1 MIKSVLIEK
10 FMNIKSLLAAIF
22 TIASIQTVAF
32 AQTRTIEHEYSEF
45 DAISVSGGFKVTFVE
60 REGYNA
66 EFKVSDALESYIQCY
81 VKAGTLYIGIDEKS
95 LPKEVKKSFNGKNSD
110 GPVLEATVYVPVLNS
125 LTLIDNSTFS
135 HAGEL
140 NSTDFKLSLGGS
152 SGIADLKVNS
162 TSATISVSKKSKLS
176 SIHVKAEDKVTVN
189 AEGSSSAVLEC
200 SAKTLEIN
208 NSGSADLAV
217 NGQCEAASICTAGS
231 ARLSLSGKANT
242 LNVTGK
248 GGSSKIDAV
257 TMSVDDVNVS
267 LDGAELTV
275 TPGKNLSL
283 DLGKGACVCYSGDP
297 LVRIVKIQNATVTRS
312 SNVNP

>member
-1 MIKSVLIEK
+1 
-10 FMNIKSLLAAIF
+10 MNIKSLLAVIF
-22 TIASIQTVAF
+22 TISSVHAVAF

-45 DAISVSGGFKVTFVE
+45 DAISVSGGFKVNFVE

-66 EFKVSDALESYIQCY
+66 KFKVSDALESYIQCY

-95 LPKEVKKSFNGKNSD
+95 LPKEAKKSFNGKNSD

-125 LTLIDNSTFS
+125 LTLSDNSTFS
-135 HAGEL
+135 SNVEL
-140 NSTDFKLSLGGS
+140 NSTDFKLSLCGS
-152 SGIADLKVNS
+152 SGITNLKVNA
-162 TSATISVSKKSKLS
+162 TFATISVSKKSKLS
-176 SIHVKAEDKVTVN
+176 SIRVKAEEKVTVN
-189 AEGSSSAVLEC
+189 AEGSSSMVLEY
-200 SAKTLEIN
+200 SAKTLEVN

-217 NGQCEAASICTAGS
+217 NGQCETASVCTAGS
-231 ARLSLSGKANT
+231 AKLSLSGKACS

-248 GGSSKIDAV
+248 GGLSKIDAV

-283 DLGKGACVCYSGDP
+283 DLGKGASVCYSGDP
-297 LVRIVKIQNATVTRS
+297 LVKIVKIQNATVTRK
-312 SNVNP
+312 